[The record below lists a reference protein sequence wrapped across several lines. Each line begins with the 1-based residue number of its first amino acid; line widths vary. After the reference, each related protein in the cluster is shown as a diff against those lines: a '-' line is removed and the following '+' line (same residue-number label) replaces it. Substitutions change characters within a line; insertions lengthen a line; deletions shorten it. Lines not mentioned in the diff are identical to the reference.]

1 MQVVAKSAI
10 VGLAS
15 RRMGESIQKGVD
27 SRNADT
33 RKARTATPRAV
44 SRGSW
49 VRRRSPLSKDAW
61 PSRKCRIGSNSQ
73 RASSQLTP
81 SSSTTPI
88 PPVRHRLN
96 HDPATAVN
104 ITVIARSRRKIDVAI
119 RR

>member
-1 MQVVAKSAI
+1 MC
-10 VGLAS
+10 LDS
-15 RRMGESIQKGVD
+15 RRTVESIQKGVD

-33 RKARTATPRAV
+33 AKARTATPRAV

-49 VRRRSPLSKDAW
+49 VRRRSALSKDAR
-61 PSRKCRIGSNSQ
+61 PSRYCRIGSNSQ

-88 PPVRHRLN
+88 PAERHRLD

-104 ITVIARSRRKIDVAI
+104 ITVIARSRKKIDVAI
-119 RR
+119 HR